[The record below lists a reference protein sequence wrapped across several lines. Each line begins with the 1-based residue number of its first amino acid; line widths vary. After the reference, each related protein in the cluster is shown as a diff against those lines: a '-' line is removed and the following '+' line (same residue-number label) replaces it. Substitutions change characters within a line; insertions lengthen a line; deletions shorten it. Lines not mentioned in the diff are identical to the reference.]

1 LEDDREVHRH
11 QDQVIHRE
19 TPEENETTSLIQIST
34 SNPFQTNKWLAK
46 KMQLRQPDIRKEIDR
61 HRTIIRE

>member
-19 TPEENETTSLIQIST
+19 TPEENENDVIDPDLNQQPVSDQQVVSEENAELIFLSE
-34 SNPFQTNKWLAK
+34 LAK
-46 KMQLRQPDIRKEIDR
+46 
-61 HRTIIRE
+61 

>member
-11 QDQVIHRE
+11 QHQDQVIQRE
-19 TPEENETTSLIQIST
+19 TPDENEVIDPDLNQQRV
-34 SNPFQTNKWLAK
+34 QTNKWLAK
-46 KMQLRQPDIRKEIDR
+46 KMQFQQPDIRKEIDI